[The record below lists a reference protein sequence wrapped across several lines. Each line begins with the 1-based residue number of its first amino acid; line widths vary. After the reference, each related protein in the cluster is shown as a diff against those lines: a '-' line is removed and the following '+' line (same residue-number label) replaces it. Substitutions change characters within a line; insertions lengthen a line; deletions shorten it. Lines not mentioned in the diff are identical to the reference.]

1 MNQQQFFPVTEKSQV
16 GEARRRV
23 GEVTEQLGFDSTLRE
38 RAAIVVTELATNLL
52 KHGGGGELV
61 VRNLAPAET
70 LGGGAGIEILALD
83 RGPGMTNVAA
93 CLRDGYSTTG
103 SLGQGLGAIQRQS
116 HAFDL
121 YSAPGQ
127 GTALLAQLWATATG
141 APAPPA
147 TARLNSPNAA
157 PPTPLPPSFVYGAIC
172 RPKPGEE
179 ANGDG
184 WHLHAMRGRCT
195 LLLCDGLGHGPD
207 AAAVTQRALAV
218 FAAESTRSAVGQVEA
233 IHQALQGTRG
243 AAIAVATVG
252 GESVDFVGIGNIS
265 GRVWLDDE
273 ARHLLSQHGIAG
285 HQARKLQA
293 FPQRWGKGGLL
304 LLHSDGLGTR
314 WTLESYPA
322 LRHRH
327 PSLIAGVLYRDCTRG
342 KDDVTVVVIKEK
354 EESVVA

>member
-1 MNQQQFFPVTEKSQV
+1 
-16 GEARRRV
+16 
-23 GEVTEQLGFDSTLRE
+23 
-38 RAAIVVTELATNLL
+38 
-52 KHGGGGELV
+52 
-61 VRNLAPAET
+61 
-70 LGGGAGIEILALD
+70 
-83 RGPGMTNVAA
+83 
-93 CLRDGYSTTG
+93 
-103 SLGQGLGAIQRQS
+103 
-116 HAFDL
+116 
-121 YSAPGQ
+121 
-127 GTALLAQLWATATG
+127 
-141 APAPPA
+141 
-147 TARLNSPNAA
+147 
-157 PPTPLPPSFVYGAIC
+157 
-172 RPKPGEE
+172 
-179 ANGDG
+179 
-184 WHLHAMRGRCT
+184 MRGRCT

>member
-1 MNQQQFFPVTEKSQV
+1 MNQQQFYPVTEKSQV

-23 GEVTEQLGFDSTLRE
+23 GDLTEQLGFDSTLRE

-61 VRNLAPAET
+61 VCGLALGET
-70 LGGGAGIEILALD
+70 PGGGAGVEILALD
-83 RGPGMTNVAA
+83 RGPGMVNVAA

-147 TARLNSPNAA
+147 TV
-157 PPTPLPPSFVYGAIC
+157 LPPFVYGAIC
-172 RPKPGEE
+172 RPKPGEQ

-184 WHLHAMRGRCT
+184 WHLHTTREQCQ

-207 AAAVTQRALAV
+207 ANAVTRRALAV
-218 FAAESTRSAVGQVEA
+218 FAAEPVRSAMGQVEA

-243 AAIAVATVG
+243 AAVAVATVG
-252 GESVDFVGIGNIS
+252 GASVDFVGIGNIS

-285 HQARKLQA
+285 HQTRKLQA

-314 WTLESYPA
+314 WTLESYPG

-327 PSLIAGVLYRDCTRG
+327 PSLIAGVLYRDFTRG
-342 KDDVTVVVIKEK
+342 NDDVTVVVVKEK
-354 EESVVA
+354 EGSVVA